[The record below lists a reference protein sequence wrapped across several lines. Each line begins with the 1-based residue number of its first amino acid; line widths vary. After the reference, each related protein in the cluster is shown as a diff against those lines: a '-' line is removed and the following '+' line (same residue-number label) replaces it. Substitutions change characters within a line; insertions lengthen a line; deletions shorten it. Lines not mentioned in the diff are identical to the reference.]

1 MLNFLKKITSKYVIV
16 MIYISFIIS
25 KFKLEL
31 KNLMIILALS
41 DIVWTILLLYV
52 KEIIFC
58 EDKSV
63 WESVKTILLNLVEDI
78 VYLLIISVIIV
89 VVGNGIKYFQK
100 DYNLES
106 CYRFSISIGCF
117 LILYSISIYIKPFFT
132 KIENEKIEKNVINKI
147 KENPFFKT
155 LDQKCKDDIFNEV
168 HMKVTDT
175 SNNKSKNDEYKYYL
189 EIVDKFISDEREK
202 ENNTLIKKIF
212 KNYKLI
218 LSLIILIVIGIIS
231 GFGVEEKNIFE
242 FLTFNNLKNTS
253 PILYLLLIIIL

>member
-41 DIVWTILLLYV
+41 DIVWTILFLYV
-52 KEIIFC
+52 EERIFC
-58 EDKSV
+58 KDESV
-63 WESVKTILLNLVEDI
+63 QESVKTIFLNLVEDI
-78 VYLLIISVIIV
+78 LYLLFISVIIV

-168 HMKVTDT
+168 HMKVTNT

-212 KNYKLI
+212 KNYKLL
-218 LSLIILIVIGIIS
+218 LSLMILIVIGIIS

>member
-31 KNLMIILALS
+31 KNLMIILVLS
-41 DIVWTILLLYV
+41 DILWTILLLYV
-52 KEIIFC
+52 EEIIFC
-58 EDKSV
+58 KDKSV
-63 WESVKTILLNLVEDI
+63 WESVKTILLNVFEDI
-78 VYLLIISVIIV
+78 IYLLFISVIIV
-89 VVGNGIKYFQK
+89 GVGNGIKYFQK

-106 CYRFSISIGCF
+106 CYRFSISVGCF
-117 LILYSISIYIKPFFT
+117 LILYSISIYIKQFFT

-147 KENPFFKT
+147 EKDSFFKT
-155 LDQKCKDDIFNEV
+155 LEQKCKDDIFNEV
-168 HMKVTDT
+168 HMKVTNT

>member
-58 EDKSV
+58 KDKSV

-132 KIENEKIEKNVINKI
+132 KIENEKIEKK
-147 KENPFFKT
+147 
-155 LDQKCKDDIFNEV
+155 
-168 HMKVTDT
+168 
-175 SNNKSKNDEYKYYL
+175 
-189 EIVDKFISDEREK
+189 
-202 ENNTLIKKIF
+202 
-212 KNYKLI
+212 
-218 LSLIILIVIGIIS
+218 G
-231 GFGVEEKNIFE
+231 
-242 FLTFNNLKNTS
+242 NLK
-253 PILYLLLIIIL
+253 LLKELVKKKF